1 MSIELDKIPL
11 IKQKRDDETGKTKL
25 LNSVHNLKV
34 EDKRSVVEHKI
45 PGMEG
50 GVLQDLGREPVQ
62 ISFEGVIHGEEA
74 KELLKNIRSKF
85 KSGEAVPFASD
96 LSGVA
101 DVTDVVIAD
110 LEYNEISGSP
120 NSHTYSV
127 TLKEYKPPPEKDEP
141 APSQEEE
148 VDSMIME
155 EVSGI
160 RVRTDDV
167 GVVVKADALGT
178 LEAIVEQLK
187 NRSVKVRIADVGDVS
202 KRDIIDAEV
211 VGRKDPL
218 LGVVFAFN
226 LNVAPDARDYSEEKK
241 IKLIESQIIFEMF
254 EEYQRWKAEWQERE
268 LDLLKERVV
277 TPCKLRIMPGYVFR
291 QSKPAICGVQVL
303 SGQIRPRRNLVNEQ
317 GIKVGRVREIQ
328 LESKNVDG
336 ASEGMEVAVSIEGA
350 VVGRNIR
357 EDEELFADIPEEDAK
372 VIEEKLKQSLTP
384 SEIETFKE
392 FVSLKRQEDLF
403 WGR

>member
-62 ISFEGVIHGEEA
+62 ISFEGIIHGEEA

-120 NSHTYSV
+120 NSYTYSV

-148 VDSMIME
+148 AKE
-155 EVSGI
+155 EV
-160 RVRTDDV
+160 DE
-167 GVVVKADALGT
+167 KAD
-178 LEAIVEQLK
+178 EAKSSVNYVTGKIVDGEGNPMPDVDVK
-187 NRSVKVRIADVGDVS
+187 ITWPDGEYSVKTNQEGVY
-202 KRDIIDAEV
+202 
-211 VGRKDPL
+211 RKDSLEP
-218 LGVVFAFN
+218 N
-226 LNVAPDARDYSEEKK
+226 
-241 IKLIESQIIFEMF
+241 
-254 EEYQRWKAEWQERE
+254 EYT
-268 LDLLKERVV
+268 V
-277 TPCKLRIMPGYVFR
+277 
-291 QSKPAICGVQVL
+291 
-303 SGQIRPRRNLVNEQ
+303 
-317 GIKVGRVREIQ
+317 KV
-328 LESKNVDG
+328 
-336 ASEGMEVAVSIEGA
+336 
-350 VVGRNIR
+350 
-357 EDEELFADIPEEDAK
+357 DAK
-372 VIEEKLKQSLTP
+372 GYEDKEQKVKIE
-384 SEIETFKE
+384 
-392 FVSLKRQEDLF
+392 
-403 WGR
+403 

>member
-11 IKQKRDDETGKTKL
+11 IKQKRDDVTGKTKL

-96 LSGVA
+96 LSSVA

-120 NSHTYSV
+120 NSYKYSV

-148 VDSMIME
+148 AKE
-155 EVSGI
+155 EVEE
-160 RVRTDDV
+160 
-167 GVVVKADALGT
+167 KAD
-178 LEAIVEQLK
+178 EAKSSVNYVTGKIVDGEGNPMPDVDVK
-187 NRSVKVRIADVGDVS
+187 ITWPDGEYSVKTNQEGVY
-202 KRDIIDAEV
+202 
-211 VGRKDPL
+211 RKDSLEP
-218 LGVVFAFN
+218 N
-226 LNVAPDARDYSEEKK
+226 
-241 IKLIESQIIFEMF
+241 
-254 EEYQRWKAEWQERE
+254 EYT
-268 LDLLKERVV
+268 V
-277 TPCKLRIMPGYVFR
+277 
-291 QSKPAICGVQVL
+291 
-303 SGQIRPRRNLVNEQ
+303 
-317 GIKVGRVREIQ
+317 KV
-328 LESKNVDG
+328 
-336 ASEGMEVAVSIEGA
+336 
-350 VVGRNIR
+350 
-357 EDEELFADIPEEDAK
+357 DAK
-372 VIEEKLKQSLTP
+372 GYEDKEQKVKIE
-384 SEIETFKE
+384 
-392 FVSLKRQEDLF
+392 
-403 WGR
+403 

>member
-11 IKQKRDDETGKTKL
+11 IKQKRDDDTGKTKL

-120 NSHTYSV
+120 NSYKYSV

-141 APSQEEE
+141 APSQEDEAKEE
-148 VDSMIME
+148 VE
-155 EVSGI
+155 E
-160 RVRTDDV
+160 
-167 GVVVKADALGT
+167 KAD
-178 LEAIVEQLK
+178 EAKSSVNYVTGKIVDGEGNPMPDVDIK
-187 NRSVKVRIADVGDVS
+187 ITWPDGEYSVKTNQEGVY
-202 KRDIIDAEV
+202 
-211 VGRKDPL
+211 RKD
-218 LGVVFAFN
+218 N
-226 LNVAPDARDYSEEKK
+226 LEPNEYTVKVDSKGYEDKEQKVK
-241 IKLIESQIIFEMF
+241 IE
-254 EEYQRWKAEWQERE
+254 
-268 LDLLKERVV
+268 
-277 TPCKLRIMPGYVFR
+277 
-291 QSKPAICGVQVL
+291 
-303 SGQIRPRRNLVNEQ
+303 
-317 GIKVGRVREIQ
+317 
-328 LESKNVDG
+328 
-336 ASEGMEVAVSIEGA
+336 
-350 VVGRNIR
+350 
-357 EDEELFADIPEEDAK
+357 
-372 VIEEKLKQSLTP
+372 
-384 SEIETFKE
+384 
-392 FVSLKRQEDLF
+392 
-403 WGR
+403 

>member
-120 NSHTYSV
+120 NSYTYSV

-148 VDSMIME
+148 AKE
-155 EVSGI
+155 EV
-160 RVRTDDV
+160 DE
-167 GVVVKADALGT
+167 KAD
-178 LEAIVEQLK
+178 EAKSSVNYVTGKIVDGEGNPMPDVDVK
-187 NRSVKVRIADVGDVS
+187 ITWPDGEYSVKTNQEGVY
-202 KRDIIDAEV
+202 
-211 VGRKDPL
+211 RKDSLEP
-218 LGVVFAFN
+218 N
-226 LNVAPDARDYSEEKK
+226 
-241 IKLIESQIIFEMF
+241 
-254 EEYQRWKAEWQERE
+254 EYT
-268 LDLLKERVV
+268 V
-277 TPCKLRIMPGYVFR
+277 
-291 QSKPAICGVQVL
+291 
-303 SGQIRPRRNLVNEQ
+303 
-317 GIKVGRVREIQ
+317 KV
-328 LESKNVDG
+328 
-336 ASEGMEVAVSIEGA
+336 
-350 VVGRNIR
+350 
-357 EDEELFADIPEEDAK
+357 DAK
-372 VIEEKLKQSLTP
+372 GYEDKEQKVKIE
-384 SEIETFKE
+384 
-392 FVSLKRQEDLF
+392 
-403 WGR
+403 